1 MIYLVLISMMI
12 IATYTAAVCI
22 KQGGVPNSIS
32 ATFYKL
38 AHPYW
43 FMATMWLTAG
53 LLMPAILEVSKPN
66 TEFLAFL
73 ACAGM
78 FMVGAAPNFKDEFE
92 GKIHTAGAI
101 MCIAGSQLWV
111 MFNCGWCLM
120 VWAAYLIYTIVM
132 MTRHVSDSIIS
143 DFLYT
148 KPMFWVE
155 IAALTATYLS
165 IFILI

>member
-1 MIYLVLISMMI
+1 MVWLVIISILIISV
-12 IATYTAAVCI
+12 YTSAVWI
-22 KQGGVPNSIS
+22 KQGGIPNSIS

-53 LLMPAILEVSKPN
+53 LLMPTILEISKLN

-78 FMVGAAPNFKDEFE
+78 FLVGSAPNFQEEFE

-120 VWAAYLIYTIVM
+120 VWVAYLIYTVVM

-148 KPMFWVE
+148 KPMFWIE
-155 IAALTATYLS
+155 IAALAATYLTV
-165 IFILI
+165 LIRM